1 VRLKL
6 IVNRGGKTEW
16 AGVTSGTS
24 SRWGRSYK
32 AENYYET
39 ISDSLL
45 EATTNAIR
53 DEGFRKALLPK

>member
-1 VRLKL
+1 M
-6 IVNRGGKTEW
+6 
-16 AGVTSGTS
+16 ASGTS

-45 EATTNAIR
+45 EATTNAIQ
-53 DEGFRKALLPK
+53 DEGFRKGLASK